1 MAVALTDSGREAKR
15 AYKRAWQDTHRQ
27 HIKDYN
33 ARYWNAKGE
42 ELKAAENKQ
51 KNIIKK

>member
-1 MAVALTDSGREAKR
+1 MAVALTDDGRAAKR
-15 AYKRAWQDTHRQ
+15 AYKKAWQDTHRQ

-42 ELKAAENKQ
+42 ELKAAADRL
-51 KNIIKK
+51 KNIKK